1 MPVQTHAVEGE
12 VFASL
17 SNASKFYGS
26 FAALKDVSIK
36 LSCGEVHMLLGE
48 NGAGK
53 STLVSLLTGTNRLD
67 EGKRTLR
74 GADCPNLTPLE
85 AREAGINTV
94 LQDFG
99 LAPTLTAVENYT
111 LGREK
116 TKGGFLDKAQMR
128 ADMIRAMEKLGVSI
142 DPDARVDTLT
152 RAEQQLLEIVRALG
166 GKPGA
171 LILDEPTA
179 TLSHD
184 ESEHLFSAVQL
195 LRSEGW
201 AILYISHRMEEIRRL
216 GDVVTILRDG
226 RFVGCHRLADVSN
239 DQMITEMVGRE
250 MANFYPE
257 IPHNPTTVALEVKGL
272 SSGQK
277 VRDISFAV
285 RAGEIVGLG
294 GLVGC
299 GKAEVARAIFGL
311 QPIDDGQVIVAG
323 TRISKP
329 TPAAMLDCGL
339 VYLPQDRRGEA
350 LALNRSVAENIVVE
364 VLGEKNSATAGFVK
378 TSVLGRLV
386 ADVMTR
392 LKVQPAEPRKLVQEL
407 SGGNQQKVVLGRA
420 LSRSR
425 KIFAFD
431 EPTAGIDV
439 GARLDFYKQL
449 QQLCAEGAAILFI
462 SSDLQ
467 ELVHLSHRIYVMHEG
482 FCTAELDQGQITEER
497 VIAYAFGEKPKEDIQ

>member
-1 MPVQTHAVEGE
+1 MTIASDLQEGE

-17 SNASKFYGS
+17 SGVSKFYGS
-26 FAALKDVSIK
+26 FAALKDVS
-36 LSCGEVHMLLGE
+36 LTLRCGEVHMLLGE

-53 STLVSLLTGTNRLD
+53 STLVSLLIGANRPN
-67 EGKRTLR
+67 EGARVLCGR
-74 GADCPNLTPLE
+74 ACPDLTPLE
-85 AREAGINTV
+85 ARESGVNAV

-99 LAPTLTAVENYT
+99 LAPSMTALENYA

-116 TKGGFLDKAQMR
+116 TRGGFLDKAAMR
-128 ADMIRAMEKLGVSI
+128 AGMMKSMEKLGVAI

-184 ESEHLFSAVQL
+184 ESEHLFSTVEVL
-195 LRSEGW
+195 KREGW

-226 RFVGCHRLADVSN
+226 RFVSFHRLADVTN
-239 DQMITEMVGRE
+239 ERMIAEMVGRE
-250 MANFYPE
+250 IANFYPQ
-257 IPHNPTTVALEVKGL
+257 IPHTPGHAVLEVKGL
-272 SSGQK
+272 CSGHK
-277 VRDISFAV
+277 IKNVSFEV
-285 RAGEIVGLG
+285 KAGEIVGLG

-311 QPIDDGQVIVAG
+311 QGIDAGEIVLVGESIKAH
-323 TRISKP
+323 SP
-329 TPAAMLDCGL
+329 PAMLKRGL

-350 LALNRSVAENIVVE
+350 LALNRPIAENMAIE
-364 VLGEKNSATAGFVK
+364 VLGEAGSAYAGFVR
-378 TSVLGRLV
+378 TGVLAKLV
-386 ADVMTR
+386 NSLLAR
-392 LKVQPAEPRKLVQEL
+392 LKVQPAEPNKAVQEL

-420 LSRSR
+420 LSRKR
-425 KIFAFD
+425 NLYIFD

-439 GARLDFYKQL
+439 GARLDFYHQL
-449 QQLCAEGAAILFI
+449 QRLCAEGAAILLI
-462 SSDLQ
+462 TSDLQ
-467 ELVHLSHRIYVMHEG
+467 ELVHLSHRVHVMHEG
-482 FCTAELDQGQITEER
+482 LCTASLEGDKINEES
-497 VIAYAFGEKPKEDIQ
+497 VIAYAFGETP